1 MWRKNFKH
9 SAVVGIIRI
18 NTLRS
23 GKDQLKSVFGVIDSN
38 DTAWE
43 ESLKGIVDV
52 NKLSPAYLHQPDLN
66 SGKLD
71 NASVSHLDQ
80 LFMDIAEFCGNEQT
94 FQLLILLTL
103 LDADGLP
110 NASSY
115 SRILKARDTY
125 LKVYQRKLYAMNFS
139 FIDYAK
145 FRATLNNIKL
155 VTNMIEIYITKESLS

>member
-1 MWRKNFKH
+1 
-9 SAVVGIIRI
+9 
-18 NTLRS
+18 
-23 GKDQLKSVFGVIDSN
+23 
-38 DTAWE
+38 
-43 ESLKGIVDV
+43 
-52 NKLSPAYLHQPDLN
+52 
-66 SGKLD
+66 
-71 NASVSHLDQ
+71 
-80 LFMDIAEFCGNEQT
+80 MDIAEFCGNEQT